1 MLHFLEMRFRT
12 ALAPLVSDGETSRS
26 VGYPHDMFS
35 AICGEDSTV
44 SACSWSHPKPYS
56 IETMESE

>member
-12 ALAPLVSDGETSRS
+12 RLAPRVSDDEGHNS

-35 AICGEDSTV
+35 AICGEDITV
-44 SACSWSHPKPYS
+44 TACSWSHPKPYS